1 MEKNKLNTG
10 ANAIKG
16 IMSMKNVS
24 VSELARL
31 MSEKGLNIEP
41 RILSGKLNRDTFS
54 LNEYVIIADI
64 LGCDVKTISRDN
76 TITIQNEYN
85 IEKELIKKRNSAKP
99 KGKKK
104 KGEEAEEVQ

>member
-10 ANAIKG
+10 ANSIRG
-16 IMSMKNVS
+16 IMGMKKVS
-24 VSELARL
+24 VSELAKL
-31 MSEKGLNIEP
+31 MTEKGLNIEP

-76 TITIQNEYN
+76 TITIQNEYD
-85 IEKELIKKRNSAKP
+85 IEKELIKKKNSAKQ
-99 KGKKK
+99 KRKQ
-104 KGEEAEEVQ
+104 EAE

>member
-10 ANAIKG
+10 ANAIRG
-16 IMSMKNVS
+16 IMGMKKVS
-24 VSELARL
+24 VSELAKL
-31 MSEKGLNIEP
+31 MTEKGLNIEP

-76 TITIQNEYN
+76 TITIQNEYD
-85 IEKELIKKRNSAKP
+85 IEKELIKKKNSAKQ
-99 KGKKK
+99 KRKQ
-104 KGEEAEEVQ
+104 EVE